1 MSKQNPEIAEQ
12 EFFKALV
19 EADQETLDGL
29 LADDFVLVDVLTGS
43 EVSKAALLEIVGA
56 RGVRF
61 GVIDRINFRVRL
73 YGAVAVITGQTA
85 VSGDFNNQRFEVD
98 SRYTHVFHKELG
110 NWRMVAAQGTQIVM
124 PPATD

>member
-19 EADQETLDGL
+19 EANQETLDGL

-98 SRYTHVFHKELG
+98 SRYTHVFHKIG
-110 NWRMVAAQGTQIVM
+110 RAHV
-124 PPATD
+124 